1 LDFQQ
6 PHLCE
11 VKVDEIDFDDE
22 WGWDS
27 DEDDDVVFEWAEAL
41 ADHFF
46 LSDND
51 YLPSATDDYDLGF
64 LEAEDWEPLVG
75 QLDELVDLDAILTLA
90 DQIQALLPTPGLPT
104 ELLEAPLDWLQGAL
118 EGDLPPEPSGRKVNA
133 RSLVKITL
141 AVIRLAQELPDTAQ
155 AAIHAWAEVHRGM
168 LRSLFSDDDELD
180 FDDLLEMDD
189 MPSAITG
196 FSLVTAM
203 STIRWPER
211 AKVGS
216 LPPNRLRPA
225 VYAELMSRW
234 EALSD
239 SPVEEE
245 DQTELLFA
253 QAQLAHLLAQMDK
266 ASSIGEEVEDT
277 GAALTYSR
285 LSRAILWVHNQC
297 RHCSERNEVACKVAV
312 NGPERPVPLLDVA
325 NEIAHTGQIEGCIR
339 L

>member
-1 LDFQQ
+1 VDEMGF
-6 PHLCE
+6 
-11 VKVDEIDFDDE
+11 DEIDFDDE

-46 LSDND
+46 LSDDD
-51 YLPSATDDYDLGF
+51 YVPSATDDYDLGF
-64 LEAEDWEPLVG
+64 LEPVDWEPLVG

-90 DQIQALLPTPGLPT
+90 DQIQALLPWTGLPT
-104 ELLEAPLDWLQGAL
+104 ELLEAPLDWLQSAL

-133 RSLVKITL
+133 RSLIKIAL
-141 AVIRLAQELPDTAQ
+141 AVIHLAQELPDTAQ

-168 LRSLFSDDDELD
+168 LRSLFSDDELD

-189 MPSAITG
+189 MPPAITG

-216 LPPNRLRPA
+216 LPPSRLRPA
-225 VYAELMSRW
+225 GYSELMSRW

-253 QAQLAHLLAQMDK
+253 QAQLAHLLAQMDE
-266 ASSIGEEVEDT
+266 ASSMDEQEEDT
-277 GAALTYSR
+277 GTALTYSR

-297 RHCSERNEVACKVAV
+297 RHCSERDEVACKVAV
-312 NGPERPVPLLDVA
+312 NGPEHPVPLLDVA